1 MLDKIPIHPGRVRRI
16 PGQFSWVD
24 GRLVRDPH
32 IDRCSHAGL
41 ALYLF
46 LVTVADAKG
55 LSFYSDPSICQR
67 LSMDQE
73 ILDRARSELIANQL
87 IAFKRPLV
95 QVLDLAETQAARVV
109 QRNSAQD
116 LPESIAQILK
126 NVLEGGS

>member
-1 MLDKIPIHPGRVRRI
+1 MLDKIPIYPQRVRRI

-24 GRLVRDPH
+24 GRLVRDRH

-55 LSFYSDPSICQR
+55 LSFYSDPSISQR
-67 LSMDQE
+67 LSMDQDL
-73 ILDRARSELIANQL
+73 LDRARSELIAHQL
-87 IAFKRPLV
+87 IAFKQPLY
-95 QVLDLAETQAARVV
+95 QVLDLTPAQPVRPVT
-109 QRNSAQD
+109 RNSVQD
-116 LPESIAQILK
+116 VPVSIGRILK